1 MFRRKRNS
9 SVAAVAYGKEAKM
22 NEDQTEVDR
31 DSIYNITFLANNA
44 NRNNLHEFFPPKLP
58 TGS

>member
-1 MFRRKRNS
+1 M
-9 SVAAVAYGKEAKM
+9 AAVAYGKEAKM